1 MSDLLLWKRLKSGD
15 KKALETIYLQEVQFL
30 LSYGKKISTNAPLVE
45 DCVQDLFVELWRNRE
60 GLSNTDSIRRYLIV
74 SLRRKIIRKIS
85 KRQKVQSE
93 KIPEEV
99 DFEAELSIDTK
110 LIAQELSAEQAA
122 QLKVAF
128 AQLSSRQQEA
138 IYLKYYS
145 GMDYKDIA
153 EVMDI
158 NYQSVRNLIFNAL
171 GKLRK
176 YLTGLLL
183 LIFSTFFSWK
193 HEYKSGF
200 AALCL

>member
-15 KKALETIYLQEVQFL
+15 KKALETIYLQEIDFL
-30 LSYGKKISTNAPLVE
+30 LAYGKKISSNAPLVE

-60 GLSNTDSIRRYLIV
+60 GGSNTDSIRRYLIV
-74 SLRRKIIRKIS
+74 ALRRKIIRKS
-85 KRQKVQSE
+85 NKLQKSQSD
-93 KIPEEV
+93 KTPEEV
-99 DFEAELSIDTK
+99 DFQAELSIDMQ

-128 AQLSSRQQEA
+128 SQLSSRQQEA

-176 YLTGLLL
+176 YLTSLLL
-183 LIFSTFFSWK
+183 LIFYTFFS
-193 HEYKSGF
+193 
-200 AALCL
+200 

>member
-15 KKALETIYLQEVQFL
+15 KKALETIYLQEIQFL
-30 LSYGKKISTNAPLVE
+30 LSYGKKISANAPLVE

-60 GLSNTDSIRRYLIV
+60 GVSDTDSIRRYLIV
-74 SLRRKIIRKIS
+74 SLRRKIIRKINKS
-85 KRQKVQSE
+85 QKVQSE
-93 KIPEEV
+93 KVPEEV
-99 DFEAELSIDTK
+99 DFDAELSIDTK
-110 LIAQELSAEQAA
+110 LMAEELSAEQAA
-122 QLKVAF
+122 QLKLAF

-138 IYLKYYS
+138 IYLKFYS

-176 YLTGLLL
+176 YLTVLLL
-183 LIFSTFFSWK
+183 LFFYTFFS
-193 HEYKSGF
+193 
-200 AALCL
+200 